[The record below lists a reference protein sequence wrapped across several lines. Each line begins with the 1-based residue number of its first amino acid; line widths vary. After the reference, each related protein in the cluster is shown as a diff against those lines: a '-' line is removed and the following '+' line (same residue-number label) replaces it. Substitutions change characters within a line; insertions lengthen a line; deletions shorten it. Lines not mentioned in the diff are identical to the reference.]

1 MSCFKYN
8 ENNYKSGPFPR
19 TMLKQEVKH
28 LSTPYLI
35 ARDESA
41 RPKQQVNWQIMITN
55 SSIRSTYL
63 RPFCVPGTVLGA
75 DDTAVNKTDNN
86 LCPGIAYL
94 PRGKK
99 TSRPNQ

>member
-1 MSCFKYN
+1 
-8 ENNYKSGPFPR
+8 
-19 TMLKQEVKH
+19 MLKQEVKH

-41 RPKQQVNWQIMITN
+41 RSKQQVHWQTRITN
-55 SSIRSTYL
+55 SSIHSTYL

-75 DDTAVNKTDNN
+75 DDTAVNETDKN
-86 LCPGIAYL
+86 LCPGTAYL
-94 PRGKK
+94 PGGEK